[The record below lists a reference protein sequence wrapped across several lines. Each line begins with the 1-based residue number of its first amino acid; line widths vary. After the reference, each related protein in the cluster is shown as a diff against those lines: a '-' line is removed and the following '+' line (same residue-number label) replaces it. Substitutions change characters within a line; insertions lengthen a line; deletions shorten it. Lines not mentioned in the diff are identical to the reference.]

1 MCLKNLWNLYFMVFC
16 TLLYSSSNG
25 KEVEAVGRFR
35 DYLNINTAHPLPDYK
50 PAVEF
55 LLAQASEIG
64 LDSQVLEFVEG
75 KPLVL
80 LTWKGKDPSIPSIL
94 LNSHMDVVPAEREKW
109 LYEPFAAVQDAD
121 GNIFARGS
129 QDMKCVSMQYL
140 EAIRN
145 LKSKNFQP
153 LRNLHLSFV
162 PEEEVGGDDGAAK
175 FVSSP
180 EFQKL
185 NVGFNLDEGLASPG
199 STYRVFNGERSP
211 WWLKIK
217 ATGAPGHGSKLYD
230 GSAFQNLL
238 QSIELINK
246 FREEQFNLV
255 KSGAK
260 AEGEVTS
267 VNGVYL
273 KAGTPTPTGFV
284 MNLQP
289 SEAEAGFDIRV
300 APWEDVNEL
309 QRVIHEEWAPASR
322 NLTYTFS
329 QKENPRDKDGRPAVT
344 VADDSSPWWTLL
356 KEAVVK
362 AGGEL
367 GKVEIFPAATDC
379 RFVRHAGIPGF
390 GFSPMANT
398 PILLHD
404 HNEFLNER
412 EYLKGIRVYE
422 EIIKAYTSHPE
433 SGDTETMAEL

>member
-1 MCLKNLWNLYFMVFC
+1 LWYLSDGAGYAVTVFNFSSLSFWQICL
-16 TLLYSSSNG
+16 
-25 KEVEAVGRFR
+25 VEIWVQM
-35 DYLNINTAHPLPDYK
+35 L
-50 PAVEF
+50 
-55 LLAQASEIG
+55 
-64 LDSQVLEFVEG
+64 
-75 KPLVL
+75 
-80 LTWKGKDPSIPSIL
+80 
-94 LNSHMDVVPAEREKW
+94 
-109 LYEPFAAVQDAD
+109 QDAD

-199 STYRVFNGERSP
+199 SAYRVFNGERSP

-273 KAGTPTPTGFV
+273 KAGTPTPTVPLFPV
-284 MNLQP
+284 
-289 SEAEAGFDIRV
+289 V
-300 APWEDVNEL
+300 
-309 QRVIHEEWAPASR
+309 
-322 NLTYTFS
+322 FS
-329 QKENPRDKDGRPAVT
+329 
-344 VADDSSPWWTLL
+344 W
-356 KEAVVK
+356 
-362 AGGEL
+362 
-367 GKVEIFPAATDC
+367 
-379 RFVRHAGIPGF
+379 
-390 GFSPMANT
+390 
-398 PILLHD
+398 
-404 HNEFLNER
+404 
-412 EYLKGIRVYE
+412 
-422 EIIKAYTSHPE
+422 
-433 SGDTETMAEL
+433 